1 METLPID
8 VFDNVFVKYL
18 CPMDLYNL
26 AQTCE
31 YCQKLITFKNIQ
43 ASTHYKVTERLQE
56 IFDDNW
62 EPFREI
68 MIKSKAVISG
78 SFLLQCVLGERWE
91 GSDVDVYI
99 NRSEFECYAKI
110 RDKVS
115 CDAQNFAVLGRT
127 YIPFYSSDEESDDV
141 IHEKSKEDEWDDFL
155 QYTKHINDDEKA
167 ANNILLYMASR
178 YEKLSR
184 NDRYVHECAIVD
196 FDVNYQKVQFICVK
210 DISKTILSDYDFNI
224 CKNMYEFSAQ
234 PNVYI
239 HKPNEIFSKYTN
251 FSAKSRGLRT
261 NTIRYCKYSNR
272 GFRFYKDDTDQ
283 EKEIATK
290 EYVLDRLRVKLH
302 RIIPC
307 NERYKIIIK
316 NSKCEYVIY
325 PGFVSSR
332 ISRSKDKSIK
342 IFKTNYCPCGILQCA
357 GLCGMCGSYGISQCA
372 GNCAFQNMYPN
383 IFHLHTPAVTESRA
397 YRDET
402 NHACVDDQIDSLF
415 DGREYD
421 EEQKSSS
428 RENKSQSKQLPSENE
443 SEIDDNGS
451 YSESGSEC
459 ESLPRNSEPNISSE
473 NNERHKH
480 VIPLC
485 TYNLLVLDEENEIF
499 LIQ

>member
-8 VFDNVFVKYL
+8 VFDNVFIKYL

-26 AQTCE
+26 AQTCK

-43 ASTHYKVTERLQE
+43 VSTHYEVTERLRE
-56 IFDDNW
+56 IFDEDW
-62 EPFREI
+62 EPVREI

-78 SFLLQCVLGERWE
+78 SFLLQCILGERWD
-91 GSDVDVYI
+91 GSDIDIYI
-99 NRSEFECYAKI
+99 DMSQHECYKKVH
-110 RDKVS
+110 DKVS
-115 CDAQNFAVLGRT
+115 RDGQDFAAKIYMHV
-127 YIPFYSSDEESDDV
+127 PFYSSDEEFDDV
-141 IHEKSKEDEWDDFL
+141 IHQKFKEDEPGDKL
-155 QYTKHINDDEKA
+155 YTKYITIDEKA
-167 ANNILLYMASR
+167 ANNILVYMASK
-178 YEKLSR
+178 YDKLSR
-184 NDRYVHECAIVD
+184 FDRYVHECVIVD

-210 DISKTILSDYDFNI
+210 DARKTILSDYDFNI

-239 HKPNEIFSKYTN
+239 HEPNEIFSKYTN
-251 FSAKSRGLRT
+251 FSAKSQGLRT
-261 NTIRYCKYSNR
+261 NMIRYCKYSNR

-307 NERYKIIIK
+307 NERYKTIIK
-316 NSKCEYVIY
+316 NSERKYVIY
-325 PGFVSSR
+325 PGFVSSP
-332 ISRSKDKSIK
+332 ISRSKDKTIK
-342 IFKTNYCPCGILQCA
+342 IFETNYCQCGTLQCD
-357 GLCGMCGSYGISQCA
+357 GLCGMCGTYGISQCT

-397 YRDET
+397 HRDET
-402 NHACVDDQIDSLF
+402 DNACVDDQIDSLF

-451 YSESGSEC
+451 YSDSESEY
-459 ESLPRNSEPNISSE
+459 ELLPRNSEPNISSE